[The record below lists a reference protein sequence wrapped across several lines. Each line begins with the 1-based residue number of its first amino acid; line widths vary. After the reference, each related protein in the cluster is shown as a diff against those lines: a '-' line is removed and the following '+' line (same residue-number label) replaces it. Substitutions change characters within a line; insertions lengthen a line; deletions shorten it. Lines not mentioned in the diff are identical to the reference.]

1 MASTPYPTTSSLIRL
16 TNNGTGSAQSDIA
29 AGVGVYNI
37 QLPIACA
44 SITAADIV
52 TAYLPGHKF
61 KILAV
66 DWYTTVVVTTA
77 SKAATLTPKI
87 GTTALTGGV
96 LSLTS
101 ATMTPVGTKIA
112 GTAVTALNTGSS
124 TDTIEVLG
132 SSVTAFAEGSGFVNI
147 RIQNMDVADAFASLV
162 AMPNA
167 TSTV

>member
-1 MASTPYPTTSSLIRL
+1 MSSTPYASSTSIGRVTDNTTGTASS
-16 TNNGTGSAQSDIA
+16 TVA

-77 SKAATLTPKI
+77 AKAATLTTKI
-87 GTTALTGGV
+87 GTSAVTGGV

-101 ATMTPVGTKIA
+101 AALTPVGVKLA
-112 GTAVTALNTGSS
+112 GSAVTAANTGTS
-124 TDTIEVLG
+124 TDTIEILG
-132 SSVTAFAEGSGFVNI
+132 SAVTSFVEGSGFVNI
-147 RIQNMDVADAFASLV
+147 RIQNMDVADSV
-162 AMPNA
+162 ATILAMENKTA
-167 TSTV
+167 TF